1 LGIPN
6 QKNNLKKDTETNRK
20 VDKNDSFQSAIV
32 CDAQPENDGQTQR
45 FCSNS
50 PGCRTDQ
57 KKRRATTM
65 ASKEGMYLHRT
76 RYESIHWLPMSVES
90 HAELVPLD
98 FDGENE
104 FYGPTKPAF
113 RTTAP

>member
-1 LGIPN
+1 MTRNITH
-6 QKNNLKKDTETNRK
+6 KKMTAH
-20 VDKNDSFQSAIV
+20 V
-32 CDAQPENDGQTQR
+32 P
-45 FCSNS
+45 
-50 PGCRTDQ
+50 
-57 KKRRATTM
+57 RRATTM

-76 RYESIHWLPMSVES
+76 RYESIHWLPMTVES